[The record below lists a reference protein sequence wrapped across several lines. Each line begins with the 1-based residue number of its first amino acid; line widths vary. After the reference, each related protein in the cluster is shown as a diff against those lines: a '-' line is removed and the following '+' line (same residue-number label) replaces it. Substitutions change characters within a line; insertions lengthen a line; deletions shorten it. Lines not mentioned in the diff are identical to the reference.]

1 MAEIKKTK
9 DRKIKSKKIVLH
21 KLTWLEYVAMGFS
34 GWFLFY
40 PTPYYI
46 LLVILLL
53 IPIIGLVLN
62 GLEKP
67 SIASLVEIDRNSKNE
82 YDVADFIDIPAF
94 IIFLRAIIE
103 FELDSV
109 IAVIV
114 TSGIAFILIVAFLFF
129 THKKIEASNKDKNWI
144 YGSVIFCLYMYS
156 YGAVVSINCSFDNS
170 KPKVY
175 ASKIIEKHIRK
186 GSKGRKTYYIKVL
199 PWGHHYDAEDIKV
212 SQSEY
217 DHYIV
222 NETVKIDYKEGL
234 LGIPWYYLE

>member
-1 MAEIKKTK
+1 MAQNKNTK
-9 DRKIKSKKIVLH
+9 NKSKKIVLH

-34 GWFLFY
+34 AWFLFY
-40 PTPYYI
+40 PTPYHI

-94 IIFLRAIIE
+94 VIFISTFSRY
-103 FELDSV
+103 ELDSV
-109 IAVIV
+109 TAVFIA
-114 TSGIAFILIVAFLFF
+114 GNFAFIAIIVFLFL
-129 THKKIEASNKDKNWI
+129 THKQILESSKDKFWI
-144 YGSVIFCLYMYS
+144 YSSVIFCLFMYS
-156 YGAVVSINCSFDNS
+156 YSAVVSVNCAFDHS

-175 ASKIIEKHIRK
+175 ATKIIEKHIRK
-186 GSKGRKTYYIKVL
+186 GTKGRKTHYIKVL

-212 SQSEY
+212 STSEY
-217 DHYIV
+217 ERYSVSDKV
-222 NETVKIDYKEGL
+222 NIDYKEGL

>member
-1 MAEIKKTK
+1 MTQNSKNE
-9 DRKIKSKKIVLH
+9 SKKIVLH

-34 GWFLFY
+34 AWFLFY

-53 IPIIGLVLN
+53 IPILGLFLN

-67 SIASLVEIDRNSKNE
+67 SIASLVEIDRNAKNE

-94 IIFLRAIIE
+94 IIFLRAIID

-109 IAVIV
+109 MAVLV
-114 TSGIAFILIVAFLFF
+114 TSIIAFILILGFLFF
-129 THKKIEASNKDKNWI
+129 THKKIEASSKDKNWI
-144 YGSVIFCLYMYS
+144 YGSVIFCLYLYI
-156 YGAVVSINCSFDNS
+156 YGAVVSINCAFDTS
-170 KPKVY
+170 TPKVY
-175 ASKIIEKHIRK
+175 ASKIIEKNIRR
-186 GSKGRKTYYIKVL
+186 GTKGRKTHYVKVL

-212 SQSEY
+212 SASEY
-217 DHYIV
+217 ETYSVSDKV
-222 NETVKIDYKEGL
+222 NIEYKEGL